1 MRRASKV
8 LSVLACCIALLM
20 LSCGPAAHSDERY
33 VFVASNI
40 NIPYWQQAKSG
51 FMDCGHRLSGSKV
64 EFVGPTRYAPNN
76 ELKAFQDAVGSRP
89 AGILVSPAQPDLFK
103 DAIDSAIAAGIPV
116 ICIDSDAPHSRR
128 VLFIGTDNYRAG
140 FESGS
145 AMASILS
152 GHGGLVVIKIAGQD
166 NQEERARGV
175 RDALKKY
182 SQMIVG
188 AEVNDQGDSQT
199 AGDAVAGMIQNGGHP
214 SGIIC
219 LEASC
224 GPGVAKAFDRLGMS
238 GKVPI
243 VAMDANPETLTLIG
257 QGYVNSTVAQKPYTM
272 GYYGLQFL
280 DDLHHNRVHEFPDW
294 RTAPASPLPSTV
306 DTGTVVVNSGN
317 LQSYMSATALPK
329 S

>member
-1 MRRASKV
+1 MRTASKV
-8 LSVLACCIALLM
+8 LSVLACCVSLSM
-20 LSCGPAAHSDERY
+20 LSCTPAAHPNERY

-40 NIPYWQQAKSG
+40 NIPYWQQVKSG
-51 FMDCGHRLSGSKV
+51 FMECGHRLSGSKV
-64 EFVGPTRYAPNN
+64 EFVGPTRYSPND
-76 ELKAFQDAVGSRP
+76 ELKAFQDAVGSHP
-89 AGILVSPAQPDLFK
+89 DGILVSPAQPDLFK

-116 ICIDSDAPHSRR
+116 ICVDSDSPHSRR

-145 AMASILS
+145 TMASILS

-182 SQMIVG
+182 PEMIVG
-188 AEVNDQGDSQT
+188 AEVNDYGDAQT
-199 AGDAVAGMIQNGGHP
+199 AGESVAGMIQNGGHP

-224 GPGVAKAFDRLGMS
+224 AAGVARAFDRLGMA
-238 GKVPI
+238 GKIPI
-243 VAMDANPETLTLIG
+243 LAMDANPETLTLIG
-257 QGYVNSTVAQKPYTM
+257 QGYVNGTVAQKPYTM

-294 RTAPASPLPSTV
+294 RTAPASPLPAMV
-306 DTGTVVVNSGN
+306 DTGTVVVNTRN
-317 LQSYMSATALPK
+317 LQTYLTATTLPK